1 MHKHLK
7 LALQMQHLIWV
18 YNREKRSRLSYLF
31 LHMEENRD
39 GKAFFGRPLA
49 CSSSGESFT
58 PVGIPRHESWIHA
71 GVERDW
77 LASAAPRGAN
87 KPWWRQRAADFPPRE
102 TEHHSANN
110 ISDLIAS
117 SDVDKIITYHVW
129 SNTTYWTRARDT
141 LCYNA
146 LTKYCILH

>member
-1 MHKHLK
+1 
-7 LALQMQHLIWV
+7 MQHLIWV
-18 YNREKRSRLSYLF
+18 YNRESSYLF

-87 KPWWRQRAADFPPRE
+87 KPWWRQRAADFPPNITQRR
-102 TEHHSANN
+102 TSAIWSQVLMCRRYRVWTLSACTWHFLLWCVEKILYFTLNLFAFNQGGQNVFN
-110 ISDLIAS
+110 IIHNDA
-117 SDVDKIITYHVW
+117 
-129 SNTTYWTRARDT
+129 
-141 LCYNA
+141 
-146 LTKYCILH
+146 